1 MCDRIDTVAD
11 TVRQRFVVSSMR
23 AWEYKQAEIDATEFK
38 ANGYTGTVPI
48 SVDTW
53 VEATGMTPQQAA
65 DDIIKTAENFT
76 YALGA
81 IRKARLVGKAK
92 IAQAATE
99 VEGQVLF
106 DLYIDQLKQ
115 VQLLAS

>member
-1 MCDRIDTVAD
+1 MCDRIDMVAD
-11 TVRQRFVVSSMR
+11 TVRQRFVISPMR
-23 AWEYKQAEIDATEFK
+23 AWEYKQAELDAIEFK
-38 ANGYTGTVPI
+38 ARWYIGAVPM

-65 DDIIKTAENFT
+65 DDIIKAAENFT

-81 IRKARLVGKAK
+81 IRRARLVGKAK

-99 VEGQVLF
+99 AEGQVLF

-115 VQLLAS
+115 IQLLAG